1 MKITSLLTLFVLSFS
16 STYSAETIRI
26 AIGTQDTTTNTAA
39 GGPVPRELKLVE
51 KYLPHDGKYKDVTYD
66 IQWKSFPSGPP
77 LNSELLANKLDIGQ
91 MADFRPFW
99 VQRPFR
105 SPMAVFTPITSR
117 RCQEA

>member
-1 MKITSLLTLFVLSFS
+1 MKIRILSLLLGLGISVA
-16 STYSAETIRI
+16 YAGETIRI

-91 MADFRPFW
+91 MAEFQPSSEPR
-99 VQRPFR
+99 R
-105 SPMAVFTPITSR
+105 SRLPITVPAPITLRHSPG
-117 RCQEA
+117 A